1 MNTFKRC
8 VTTDKE
14 KNNEI
19 NSNRGTVEKKKG
31 KGGTNGMSSTEDEIK
46 QVKAKEVKEQET
58 IEMET
63 AQMRMR
69 SNEIK

>member
-1 MNTFKRC
+1 MNTFKRG

-31 KGGTNGMSSTEDEIK
+31 KGGTN
-46 QVKAKEVKEQET
+46 Q
-58 IEMET
+58 
-63 AQMRMR
+63 MR
-69 SNEIK
+69 SNEDELKPGQSDKREQRR